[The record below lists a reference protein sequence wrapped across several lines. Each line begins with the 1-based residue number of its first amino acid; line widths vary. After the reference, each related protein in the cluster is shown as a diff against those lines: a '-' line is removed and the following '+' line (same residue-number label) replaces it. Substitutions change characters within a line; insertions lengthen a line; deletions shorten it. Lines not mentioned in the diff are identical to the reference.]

1 MFARFFADKK
11 EGKCLAVA
19 ISPQRDTKEAHR
31 VFIFYFSVIL
41 CDLLW

>member
-19 ISPQRDTKEAHR
+19 ISPQRDKEAHR
-31 VFIFYFSVIL
+31 VFIFYSSVIL
-41 CDLLW
+41 CALLW

>member
-19 ISPQRDTKEAHR
+19 ISPQNSKTCTSFMAE
-31 VFIFYFSVIL
+31 YF
-41 CDLLW
+41 C

>member
-19 ISPQRDTKEAHR
+19 ISPQKGYRGTQGFHFLFLRDT
-31 VFIFYFSVIL
+31 L
-41 CDLLW
+41 